1 MKKRL
6 IALMVGATITVAA
19 LTNCGSPRQNG
30 HIPPDDLD
38 VPTGESN
45 EEKAKEEETIEE
57 QMQNKDEIRHLLEQE
72 IEAGLLLADAE
83 KQTIDVEYVSRNQRY
98 YISFYAKKWVIK
110 NERGE
115 YIKWAK
121 IKYEVDKDFYDNFKE
136 KYSEKAVAGNVELV
150 RSLVERYNPRDLVY
164 PAGIETVE
172 K

>member
-30 HIPPDDLD
+30 HIPPDDLN

-45 EEKAKEEETIEE
+45 EEKDKEEAKEEETIEE

-72 IEAGLLLADAE
+72 IGAGLLLADAE
-83 KQTIDVEYVSRNQRY
+83 KQIIDVEYLVENQRY
-98 YISFYAKKWVIK
+98 YIFFVLK
-110 NERGE
+110 NGLS
-115 YIKWAK
+115 KM
-121 IKYEVDKDFYDNFKE
+121 KE
-136 KYSEKAVAGNVELV
+136 AN
-150 RSLVERYNPRDLVY
+150 
-164 PAGIETVE
+164 IENGQ